1 MYATHILLGRAL
13 WICCAIAYLHR
24 IFNMCHT
31 IIGTDR
37 WIIKVAIP
45 VWAIF
50 GIHNTLRHA
59 ALITLNWMT
68 VDYLDSADML

>member
-1 MYATHILLGRAL
+1 
-13 WICCAIAYLHR
+13 
-24 IFNMCHT
+24 MCHT